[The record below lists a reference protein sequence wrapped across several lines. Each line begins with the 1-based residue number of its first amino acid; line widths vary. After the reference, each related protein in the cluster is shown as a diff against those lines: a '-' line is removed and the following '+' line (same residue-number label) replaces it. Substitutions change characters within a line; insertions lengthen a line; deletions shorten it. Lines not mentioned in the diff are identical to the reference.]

1 MKMKR
6 LVIVVLLVV
15 SGMAPAVAQHDNR
28 VVRDKKTAR
37 KELGMPES
45 TLKQSEAKSGS
56 KRTVREEALPKTE
69 AAGTDTLPNRKM
81 WTAADDKNTLLRGLA
96 KQQEELDRPDGI
108 GLMRSGVMG
117 QAGALTFY
125 GTGLREEHPGMLSVR
140 TALVGMGGSWGN
152 VDYRLQGAVNRYSAL
167 GITTQYGLGGTL
179 TWHISD
185 NLSAT
190 VFGNWYN
197 RNPYFFMATFPF
209 VQTSN
214 YGGFLTANSGRV
226 GLKAGARSYYDPF
239 QRQWKVEPIVS
250 PMLRVSSKFTIEVPL
265 GPLLQNVLEHTV
277 FRSHREG
284 PNIMPSVMH

>member
-6 LVIVVLLVV
+6 LAIVVLLVV

-28 VVRDKKTAR
+28 VVRDKKVMGTEVRA
-37 KELGMPES
+37 PES
-45 TLKQSEAKSGS
+45 KLKQSQARGSS
-56 KRTVREEALPKTE
+56 KRTVREESLPKTV

-108 GLMRSGVMG
+108 GMMRSGVMG

-140 TALVGMGGSWGN
+140 AALVGVGGFWGN

-214 YGGFLTANSGRV
+214 YGGFLAANSGRV
-226 GLKAGARSYYDPF
+226 GLKAGAKKLLRPVPAP
-239 QRQWKVEPIVS
+239 VEGGTYSLAHVEG
-250 PMLRVSSKFTIEVPL
+250 VEQV
-265 GPLLQNVLEHTV
+265 H
-277 FRSHREG
+277 HRGAPRTAASEC
-284 PNIMPSVMH
+284 P